1 MSNCFATNL
10 MPYVIISTCANR
22 DHVMPIIHFSGTTQD
37 NTMNYIPASALT
49 LLEVLDNLS
58 I

>member
-1 MSNCFATNL
+1 MSNCFVTDL
-10 MPYVIISTCANR
+10 MPYIIISTCANR
-22 DHVMPIIHFSGTTQD
+22 DHVVPIIHFSGTTQD
-37 NTMNYIPASALT
+37 NIVNCIPASALT